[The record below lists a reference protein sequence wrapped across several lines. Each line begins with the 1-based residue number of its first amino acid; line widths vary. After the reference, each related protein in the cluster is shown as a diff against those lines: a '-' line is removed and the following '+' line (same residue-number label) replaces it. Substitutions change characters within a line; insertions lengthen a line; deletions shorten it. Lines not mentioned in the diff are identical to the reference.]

1 MLSHAAG
8 NDFVS
13 TPTIKPGLRVRTHD
27 RWLRWLWRLVGL
39 WQSPE
44 LVFAIYLAAML
55 GAIPVWLLF
64 DLDTAERVQFI
75 ATMAAAIW
83 ILQHEI
89 RLRVKKPNAADVGR
103 ADDAGP
109 ASAKPTSNH

>member
-1 MLSHAAG
+1 MADGPFALPCRTSKISHAPNMQPTTQNRSEDPAG
-8 NDFVS
+8 PVCL
-13 TPTIKPGLRVRTHD
+13 P
-27 RWLRWLWRLVGL
+27 WRLVGL

-64 DLDTAERVQFI
+64 DLNTAGHVQVI

-89 RLRVKKPNAADVGR
+89 RLRLKSPTPNDEPR
-103 ADDAGP
+103 P
-109 ASAKPTSNH
+109 

>member
-1 MLSHAAG
+1 MNIAHSPNTADG
-8 NDFVS
+8 C
-13 TPTIKPGLRVRTHD
+13 P
-27 RWLRWLWRLVGL
+27 RWLWRLVGL

-64 DLDTAERVQFI
+64 DLNTAEHVQFI

-89 RLRVKKPNAADVGR
+89 RLRVKKPNDQAQPRSGKS
-103 ADDAGP
+103 P
-109 ASAKPTSNH
+109 SASSGE